1 MIRYSNI
8 ENKDGGLVGRFLIK
22 PQSFIKL
29 CNVTDQLTCGE
40 ILE

>member
-8 ENKDGGLVGRFLIK
+8 ENKDGGLVGRFLIE

-29 CNVTDQLTCGE
+29 CNVTDQLKCGE

>member
-8 ENKDGGLVGRFLIK
+8 ENKDGGLVVRFLIET
-22 PQSFIKL
+22 QTFIKL
-29 CNVTDQLTCGE
+29 CNETDQFNCGE